1 MFLFLKRVKRSWT
14 GHVDHAKRPPVI
26 GVAEWRSSARECG
39 AQKREKPR
47 EVDVLLDLGKKFL
60 LGLVVAACL
69 VGAHAAVVYSV
80 VG

>member
-1 MFLFLKRVKRSWT
+1 MVGIRC
-14 GHVDHAKRPPVI
+14 AKGRAITKEAV
-26 GVAEWRSSARECG
+26 
-39 AQKREKPR
+39 
-47 EVDVLLDLGKKFL
+47 VLADFGKKLL